1 VTDTA
6 RTEPGDPLDDE
17 ALPADRP
24 RSVGRRILSGFL
36 SYGVV
41 ALAVY
46 YLLTNLQTDDF
57 SSAIALI
64 TAPMLLA
71 SVVLGVIN
79 LATNWPPI
87 VVALPG
93 LKVREAAVTNTA
105 GAALSNT
112 VPEGGAIA
120 TGLNYAMLRS
130 WGFTLGDTTSEVL
143 VTGTWSQLM
152 KYVLLALGLIAV
164 VLQGWGPQWVVWVA
178 LGLTVLV
185 ALAIVLL
192 TLVLRSERFASR
204 LGAWC
209 DRVVGRLRRRVAR
222 IPDPG
227 LTEGLPLFR
236 TQMVRLLRLC
246 WGRLTVTMLV
256 SQLTVVLVL
265 GLSVRA
271 QGLDQETIS
280 WAVILVAWGLVTFA
294 SLLIPTPGGLGV
306 AEVVL
311 VGVLGHGLPESDQA
325 AVLAAVVLYR
335 IATFLVPIPI
345 GLVTYLYW
353 RMSTSWRRPVN
364 SRGPS
369 VTAPATATATAS
381 PTPDG

>member
-1 VTDTA
+1 VTETA
-6 RTEPGDPLDDE
+6 GTEPGAVLDD
-17 ALPADRP
+17 AGLPPDRP
-24 RSVGRRILSGFL
+24 RTVGRRIVSGLF
-36 SYGVV
+36 SYGLV
-41 ALAVY
+41 ALAVW
-46 YLLTNLQTDDF
+46 YLLTNLQTGEWT
-57 SSAIALI
+57 SAMALV
-64 TAPMLLA
+64 TPVMLVV
-71 SVVLGVIN
+71 SVVLGVVN

-93 LKVREAAVTNTA
+93 LQVREAAVTNTA

-112 VPEGGAIA
+112 VPEGGAVA

-143 VTGTWSQLM
+143 VTGTWSQM
-152 KYVLLALGLIAV
+152 TKYILLALGLVAV
-164 VLQGWGPQWVVWVA
+164 VLQGWGPPGLDWVA
-178 LGLTVLV
+178 LGLVVLV
-185 ALAIVLL
+185 AVAIVLL
-192 TLVLRSERFASR
+192 TLILRRESFAAR

-209 DRVVGRLRRRVAR
+209 DRVIGRVRRRLRR

-246 WGRLTVTMLV
+246 WGRLTTTMLV
-256 SQLTVVLVL
+256 SQLMVVLVL
-265 GLSVRA
+265 GVCVRM
-271 QGLDQETIS
+271 QGLDQSTIS

-311 VGVLGHGLPESDQA
+311 VAVLGHGLPQSDEA
-325 AVLAAVVLYR
+325 AVLAAVLLYR

-353 RMSTSWRRPVN
+353 RKSTAWREPVN

-369 VTAPATATATAS
+369 AEALEA
-381 PTPDG
+381 